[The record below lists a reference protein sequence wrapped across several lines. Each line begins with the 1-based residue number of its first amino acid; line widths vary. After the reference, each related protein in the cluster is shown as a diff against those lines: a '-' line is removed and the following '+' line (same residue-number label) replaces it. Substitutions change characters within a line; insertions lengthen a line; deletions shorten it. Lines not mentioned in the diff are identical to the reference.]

1 MPSLNFPI
9 DPDKL
14 AAHVIRPQHV
24 TNVISNRGQ
33 LDDILCPDV
42 QFPGGQQYQFD
53 SAGFVQALDAALT
66 NSVVGYVM
74 QLREHGTAIQAR
86 QQNGAK
92 IPPDGTQAW
101 TADVR
106 MHIASCS
113 KIVTAIAMTKVLND
127 NGISPDTPIIS
138 YLPNYWDFGLNI
150 KEITFRHLMTHTSGF
165 NTGRSP
171 GDFWTIKSAVATG
184 VNDHGR
190 HATDNDLGYYRYE
203 NMNFGICRI
212 LMAVITG
219 VISTDKTFPPPPDDA
234 NDRSWDFFTINAYA
248 KYVRDHIFAPAG
260 VTGPT
265 LGHPPED
272 ALAYS
277 FPAGSRYG
285 WDSGDLT
292 SVCGGEGWHMSAN
305 ELLDVMGAFRR
316 GGNILSAPQ
325 AQAMLA
331 AGFGIDVTCSTPL
344 GPLYGKNGFWT
355 QYDDGPEEQGV
366 AYFLPQDMELVVLC
380 NSPVTSTDELLLKLV
395 TNTYFANIKAV

>member
-1 MPSLNFPI
+1 MFSSPSVSSINLIP
-9 DPDKL
+9 
-14 AAHVIRPQHV
+14 
-24 TNVISNRGQ
+24 
-33 LDDILCPDV
+33 
-42 QFPGGQQYQFD
+42 PGLFR
-53 SAGFVQALDAALT
+53 ALDAALT

-74 QLREHGTAIQAR
+74 QLRQHGTAIQAR

-92 IPPDGTQAW
+92 IPPDGSQSW

-138 YLPNYWDFGLNI
+138 YLPSYWDFGLNVE
-150 KEITFRHLMTHTSGF
+150 EITFKHLMTHTSGF

-171 GDFWTIKSAVATG
+171 GDFWTIKSAVAAG

-219 VISTDKTFPPPPDDA
+219 VISADYKFPPPPDDA
-234 NDRSWDFFTINAYA
+234 NDRSWDFVTTNAYA

-265 LGHPPED
+265 LGHPPRTLSRIRSRQ
-272 ALAYS
+272 AAAM
-277 FPAGSRYG
+277 AGI
-285 WDSGDLT
+285 SGDLT

-316 GGNILSAPQ
+316 DGNILSTQQ

-331 AGFGIDVTCSTPL
+331 AGFGIDLTCSTPL

-355 QYDDGPEEQGV
+355 RY
-366 AYFLPQDMELVVLC
+366 
-380 NSPVTSTDELLLKLV
+380 
-395 TNTYFANIKAV
+395 